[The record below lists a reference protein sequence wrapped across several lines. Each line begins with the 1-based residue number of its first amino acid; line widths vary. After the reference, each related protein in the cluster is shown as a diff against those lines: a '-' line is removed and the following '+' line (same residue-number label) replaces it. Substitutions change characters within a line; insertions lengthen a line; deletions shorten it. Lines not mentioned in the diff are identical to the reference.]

1 MNEQVKS
8 NIQSSE
14 TWQRAL
20 FMLLFAI
27 IWTVTETLLFLLAL
41 FQLGSA
47 LLTGKV
53 NANVGQLGNMI
64 GRYLYQIVQFVTF
77 NSDEKPFPF
86 GPWPDANGKIGVP
99 GK

>member
-1 MNEQVKS
+1 MNEQMKT
-8 NIQSSE
+8 NMQSTN

-27 IWTVTETLLFLLAL
+27 IWTVTEMLLAL
-41 FQLGSA
+41 LAVFQLGSA
-47 LLTGKV
+47 LITGK
-53 NANVGQLGNMI
+53 ANDNVAKLGHLI
-64 GRYLYQIVQFVTF
+64 GLYLYQIVQFVTF

-86 GPWPDANGKIGVP
+86 GAWPEADSDLRLP